1 MAIFVHYFNIKLY
14 CGIRFLFMW
23 TLQWENPA
31 LTRFASIYILRH
43 YLWFLHFIS
52 YPIANLFYS
61 DSAYELYDEITFREN
76 ENQLK
81 LYVSEILKGLV
92 LLHSIGIIHNDMKP
106 VSFCLASTSFLM
118 TYVGD
123 RFGRFSTPTSFNIKK
138 YH

>member
-1 MAIFVHYFNIKLY
+1 
-14 CGIRFLFMW
+14 MW

-31 LTRFASIYILRH
+31 LTRFASIYILGH

-81 LYVSEILKGLV
+81 VYVSEILKGLV

-106 VSFCLASTSFLM
+106 VSNFI
-118 TYVGD
+118 GD
-123 RFGRFSTPTSFNIKK
+123 PILEPTA
-138 YH
+138 

>member
-1 MAIFVHYFNIKLY
+1 MAIFVPYFTIKLY
-14 CGIRFLFMW
+14 YVLGLKILFMW

-31 LTRFASIYILRH
+31 LTRFVSIYILGH

-106 VSFCLASTSFLM
+106 VSFSLA
-118 TYVGD
+118 
-123 RFGRFSTPTSFNIKK
+123 
-138 YH
+138 

>member
-1 MAIFVHYFNIKLY
+1 
-14 CGIRFLFMW
+14 MW

-31 LTRFASIYILRH
+31 LTRFVSIYILGH

-81 LYVSEILKGLV
+81 VYVSEILKGLV

-106 VSFCLASTSFLM
+106 VSIYRGSDIRVINTKFQFWVFLM
-118 TYVGD
+118 
-123 RFGRFSTPTSFNIKK
+123 FFA
-138 YH
+138 